1 MAGGHIK
8 DVFQDVSRI
17 FPIHI
22 NNLLGFLNRENKNL
36 SKCQHPNFVS
46 SGGSDDYLDKAL
58 KEKAQMVNFLS

>member
-22 NNLLGFLNRENKNL
+22 NNLLGFLNKENKNL
-36 SKCQHPNFVS
+36 MAISGPGFVS
-46 SGGSDDYLDKAL
+46 SGGGGRED
-58 KEKAQMVNFLS
+58 F